1 MYINSDPN
9 LNVLHI
15 VRMFYS
21 ENFSQKLQVRLIKV
35 SVSLCLW
42 QTTLGCLLKAAIRT
56 IYTSSLNGLNYFKNA
71 IQTKSWQ
78 IRKNN
83 YIRCNE
89 CHKRL
94 IDDDTEQ

>member
-1 MYINSDPN
+1 MPNAEELKCKEGLRGKKEVFEAMNNQNSDPN

-71 IQTKSWQ
+71 TQ
-78 IRKNN
+78 INS
-83 YIRCNE
+83 E
-89 CHKRL
+89 
-94 IDDDTEQ
+94 E